1 MGKRENI
8 KNAVHISRVINDFVK
23 NCRTDSNEDLMGVWN
38 LWEKAVGD
46 VIAQNARPYAVKGK
60 LLMVNVTSSTWMQHL
75 QFLKKDMIKAVN
87 GAMGKTAIKD
97 MIFKIG
103 PI

>member
-1 MGKRENI
+1 
-8 KNAVHISRVINDFVK
+8 
-23 NCRTDSNEDLMGVWN
+23 MGVWS

-46 VIAQNARPYAVKGK
+46 VIAENARPYAVKGRF
-60 LLMVNVTSSTWMQHL
+60 LMVNVTSSTWMHHL
-75 QFLKKDMIKAVN
+75 QFLKNDMIKAIN

-97 MIFKIG
+97 IIFKIG